1 MSFNLKAIF
10 SILLLGL
17 AFNYILASVQ
27 GLDHK
32 VSLQCSSAEY
42 LKSSVNPKHQAL
54 VAFCEHEGFYVGQ

>member
-1 MSFNLKAIF
+1 MSSNLKAIF
-10 SILLLGL
+10 AVLLLGL
-17 AFNYILASVQ
+17 ASNYILASVQ

-54 VAFCEHEGFYVGQ
+54 VAYCEGEGFYVGK